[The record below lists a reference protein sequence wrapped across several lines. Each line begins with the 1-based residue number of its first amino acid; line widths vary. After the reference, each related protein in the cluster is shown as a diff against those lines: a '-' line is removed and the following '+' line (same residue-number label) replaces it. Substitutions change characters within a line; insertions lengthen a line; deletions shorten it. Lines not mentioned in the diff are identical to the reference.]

1 MKINPSKLS
10 HNVWFNE
17 KMNHWNWVLIVEND
31 ITGMPEMHSGNA
43 VDKSQ
48 AKHDIM
54 NTISWLQHNN

>member
-1 MKINPSKLS
+1 
-10 HNVWFNE
+10 VWFNE
-17 KMNHWNWVLIVEND
+17 KMNHWNWVLIVEDD

>member
-1 MKINPSKLS
+1 MKINPSKLNY
-10 HNVWFNE
+10 NVWFNE
-17 KMNHWNWVLIVEND
+17 RMNQWNWVLIVEDD
-31 ITGMPEMHSGNA
+31 ITGMSEMHSGNT